1 MKHLMND
8 VRKFHELAE
17 HPVAEKPTKLSVDR
31 TRLRLRL
38 ILEEFEELVDALYP
52 PSAAR
57 KQALD
62 IYRAYLDDI
71 CTPHGKDD
79 VPQPLEASVEHF
91 SDVGDALVD
100 LSYFIAGMGLE
111 MGLPMD
117 RMWDEVQR
125 ANMDK
130 FPGGVALRRPDGK
143 VVKPEGWKPPDHAGI
158 IRQVLAV

>member
-1 MKHLMND
+1 MSKSNDAIRYAAQVGYLVLDDGTVQGPKGVRCTRVTSRGHLSC
-8 VRKFHELAE
+8 VLGR
-17 HPVAEKPTKLSVDR
+17 
-31 TRLRLRL
+31 
-38 ILEEFEELVDALYP
+38 
-52 PSAAR
+52 
-57 KQALD
+57 
-62 IYRAYLDDI
+62 DI

-79 VPQPLEASVEHF
+79 ALQPLEDSVEHF
-91 SDVGDALVD
+91 VGVGDALVD